1 MTNLLRFDFNDRDG
15 IFEVIEDGYWVR
27 ATDYDALAAKLAEVE
42 EMKRLLAMDKINLRG
57 ELAGVQGKLAA
68 ANDQLDSARH
78 SVTVLEG
85 RADHF
90 KARAEAA
97 EAERDKF
104 HQLWK
109 HACIRSGENSLRAE
123 AAEQL
128 VATLEAALPAV
139 YRLALEDAV
148 NTLRTKRT
156 HMHTTRHEMAQDIR
170 ALPTPT
176 ADELMARIQTGEKDE

>member
-1 MTNLLRFDFNDRDG
+1 MADTREVEKWTLLHGELVQEDDG
-15 IFEVIEDGYWVR
+15 PLVWSE
-27 ATDYDALAAKLAEVE
+27 DYDTLAVKLAEVE

-97 EAERDKF
+97 EQR
-104 HQLWK
+104 
-109 HACIRSGENSLRAE
+109 
-123 AAEQL
+123 

-139 YRLALEDAV
+139 YRLALGDAAERLLAAV
-148 NTLRTKRT
+148 
-156 HMHTTRHEMAQDIR
+156 TREYKDHRDYRNAIR

-176 ADELMARIQTGEKDE
+176 AEELMARIQTGEKE

>member
-15 IFEVIEDGYWVR
+15 IFEVVENGDWVR

-57 ELAGVQGKLAA
+57 ELAWVQGKLAA

-90 KARAEAA
+90 KARA
-97 EAERDKF
+97 D
-104 HQLWK
+104 
-109 HACIRSGENSLRAE
+109 
-123 AAEQL
+123 AAEQR
-128 VATLEAALPAV
+128 VATLEAALPATPLDYPRV
-139 YRLALEDAV
+139 KALVEAAREVKADCIARADKHGVVPIGRGAWDQLTAALAALEE
-148 NTLRTKRT
+148 NK
-156 HMHTTRHEMAQDIR
+156 
-170 ALPTPT
+170 
-176 ADELMARIQTGEKDE
+176 

>member
-1 MTNLLRFDFNDRDG
+1 MTDDR
-15 IFEVIEDGYWVR
+15 
-27 ATDYDALAAKLAEVE
+27 DYDALAAKLAEVE

-68 ANDQLDSARH
+68 ANDLLDRLEQMKDNAEVTEDRDDLQIALASARKQ
-78 SVTVLEG
+78 LELYIG
-85 RADHF
+85 
-90 KARAEAA
+90 EA
-97 EAERDKF
+97 
-104 HQLWK
+104 
-109 HACIRSGENSLRAE
+109 
-123 AAEQL
+123 
-128 VATLEAALPAV
+128 EAALPAV

-176 ADELMARIQTGEKDE
+176 AAELMARIQTGEKE

>member
-15 IFEVIEDGYWVR
+15 IFEVVENGDWVR

-109 HACIRSGENSLRAE
+109 HTCVRSGKNSLRAD
-123 AAEQL
+123 AA
-128 VATLEAALPAV
+128 EAALPAV
-139 YRLALEDAV
+139 YRLALEDSV

-170 ALPTPT
+170 AIPAPT
-176 ADELMARIQTGEKDE
+176 AAELMARIQTGETDE